1 MKNIEKYE
9 KELRPFGT
17 CFAITKDGK
26 IKNCKGFRCE
36 ACAFHYVPD
45 SNCDVARFE
54 WLMKEYK
61 KPILTYKEKAYL
73 KSVIEP
79 KKEEIMSVD
88 KYWLASDNDGN
99 VFYVVRVL
107 QKDPIFGGSERM
119 LLYFLTT
126 EDMPF
131 KGMEL
136 EREYSLKELG
146 L

>member
-1 MKNIEKYE
+1 MLNGEKYKDELENLENRSSLVCFIAKEKVGLRCDVGYCLKCE
-9 KELRPFGT
+9 KE
-17 CFAITKDGK
+17 
-26 IKNCKGFRCE
+26 
-36 ACAFHYVPD
+36 AFK
-45 SNCDVARFE
+45 
-54 WLMKEYK
+54 WLLEEYK
-61 KPILTYKEKAYL
+61 EPILTDKEKAYL

-79 KKEEIMSVD
+79 KKEEIVCVE

-107 QKDPIFGGSERM
+107 QKDPIFNGSDRM

-136 EREYSLKELG
+136 RKKYTLEELG

>member
-9 KELRPFGT
+9 KELRKYGT
-17 CFAITKDGK
+17 YFAVTKKGVPVNCDGCECSDCLFAD
-26 IKNCKGFRCE
+26 KNCTIKKM
-36 ACAFHYVPD
+36 
-45 SNCDVARFE
+45 E
-54 WLMKEYK
+54 WLLQEYK
-61 KPILTYKEKAYL
+61 ELILTYKEKAYL

-79 KKEEIMSVD
+79 KKEEIVCVE

-107 QKDPIFGGSERM
+107 QKDPIFNGSDRM

-136 EREYSLKELG
+136 RKKYTLEELG
-146 L
+146 LC